1 MKTWMLKAFLSL
13 PILTGLVCCQQPET
27 KGPTVYIVLKASLH
41 EPGTARETFLLRMM
55 GLGASEM
62 RFVEEGATVAVR
74 CNAPAS
80 AVAAIA
86 ADPDVA
92 GVLPIEEGKQ
102 AAAISP
108 VLPTEVPALPVV
120 ASNAPLISSPPFVSQ
135 PPTISPTIGVGGGGM
150 NQGIA
155 MLTDLAGGVIVKLLT
170 PAPGCKI
177 GFAAPSKAIPPLGG
191 TGAFEVKASGN
202 CAWQAVS
209 TADWLHVTGGV
220 LGPGAATLSFTV
232 VAHAAG
238 KRQAAVILQA
248 VGATGPLR
256 GKTVMMVT
264 QE

>member
-1 MKTWMLKAFLSL
+1 MKTWILKAFLSL
-13 PILTGLVCCQQPET
+13 PLLTGLVFCQPPEI
-27 KGPTVYIVLKASLH
+27 KVSPFYIVLKASLH
-41 EPGTARETFLLRMM
+41 EPGTARESFLLRMM

-62 RFVEEGATVAVR
+62 RVVEEGGTVAVR
-74 CNAPAS
+74 CNVPAS

-92 GVLPIEEGKQ
+92 GVLPIDEGKQ

-108 VLPTEVPALPVV
+108 VLPAEIPALPVV
-120 ASNAPLISSPPFVSQ
+120 APNAPIVSSPPFVPQ
-135 PPTISPTIGVGGGGM
+135 PPAIAPAIGVGSGGM

-170 PAPGCKI
+170 PAPGCKV
-177 GFAAPSKAIPPLGG
+177 GLSAASKAIPPLGG

-209 TADWLHVTGGV
+209 TADWLQVTGGV
-220 LGPGAATLSFTV
+220 LGPGAATVSFTV
-232 VAHAAG
+232 VGHAAG